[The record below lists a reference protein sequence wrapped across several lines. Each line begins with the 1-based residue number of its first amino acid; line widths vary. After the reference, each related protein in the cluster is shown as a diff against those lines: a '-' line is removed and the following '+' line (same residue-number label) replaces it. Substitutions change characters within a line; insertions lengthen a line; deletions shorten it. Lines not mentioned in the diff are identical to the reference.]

1 MKDSKTITFLT
12 ILLLIKEQE
21 LLIQEQEI
29 KKMKRD
35 FAHLSE
41 DYARDDHNRYKVQ
54 AYERWFRDNHIDI
67 NNIQN

>member
-1 MKDSKTITFLT
+1 MKDSATLTFLT
-12 ILLLIKEQE
+12 IL

-35 FAHLSE
+35 FARLSE

-67 NNIQN
+67 NNIQF